1 MAAVWAVPARAQYAA
16 APSGRAEAVFPD
28 KTVVTLE
35 VARNEPERSR
45 GLMHRTSLPERAG
58 MIFLFERPGIYPF
71 WMKNTLIPLDMF
83 WTDTTG
89 KVVWIA
95 ESVPPCQ
102 ADPCPEYPPKA
113 VASYVIET
121 NAGFAKRHG
130 VKSYGDA
137 AVTRSAAAATVT
149 GPTARG
155 RGRVDRRVGAA
166 VSGRSLPRVPAQGR
180 RLLRDRDQRR
190 FAKRHGVKVGD
201 VLTLRKLPK

>member
-1 MAAVWAVPARAQYAA
+1 MTTTSRMRSKSRTVAVRLTGVALAMAAAWALPARAQYSAA
-16 APSGRAEAVFPD
+16 GRAEAVFPD
-28 KTVVTLE
+28 KTVVALE
-35 VARNEPERSR
+35 VARTEPERSR
-45 GLMHRTSLPERAG
+45 GLMFRTSMAEQAG
-58 MIFLFERPGIYPF
+58 MIFLFERPGVYPF

-121 NAGFAKRHG
+121 NGG
-130 VKSYGDA
+130 
-137 AVTRSAAAATVT
+137 
-149 GPTARG
+149 
-155 RGRVDRRVGAA
+155 
-166 VSGRSLPRVPAQGR
+166 
-180 RLLRDRDQRR
+180 

-201 VLTLRKLPK
+201 VVTLRKLPK

>member
-1 MAAVWAVPARAQYAA
+1 MTTTSCMRSKSRDLAARLTGVALVMAAAWAAPARAQYAA
-16 APSGRAEAVFPD
+16 PAAGGAEAVFPD
-28 KTVVTLE
+28 KTVVSLE

-58 MIFLFERPGIYPF
+58 MIFLFDRPGIYPF

-130 VKSYGDA
+130 VK
-137 AVTRSAAAATVT
+137 
-149 GPTARG
+149 
-155 RGRVDRRVGAA
+155 
-166 VSGRSLPRVPAQGR
+166 
-180 RLLRDRDQRR
+180 
-190 FAKRHGVKVGD
+190 VGD
-201 VLTLRKLPK
+201 VVTLRKLPK

>member
-1 MAAVWAVPARAQYAA
+1 MRTTSSSRSKRRDFAARLTGVALAMAAAGAAPARAQYATA
-16 APSGRAEAVFPD
+16 APAEAVFPD
-28 KTVVTLE
+28 QTVVALE

-45 GLMHRTSLPERAG
+45 GLMFRKSMPERAG
-58 MIFLFERPGIYPF
+58 MIFLFDHPGIYPF

-130 VKSYGDA
+130 VK
-137 AVTRSAAAATVT
+137 
-149 GPTARG
+149 
-155 RGRVDRRVGAA
+155 
-166 VSGRSLPRVPAQGR
+166 
-180 RLLRDRDQRR
+180 
-190 FAKRHGVKVGD
+190 VGD
-201 VLTLRKLPK
+201 VVSLRKLPK